1 MYLKSL
7 EMENFKSFGRKTII
21 EFKKGFTAVSG
32 PNGSG
37 KSNISDAIL
46 FVLGPKS
53 SKVLRA
59 QRLTDLIFN
68 GGKERKPADYCKVTL
83 TFDNSD
89 REIPVDSDEVSFTRV
104 VRKSENEEDYNSY
117 FYINGEKAKLQD
129 FTALLSK
136 AKIFADGYNIVQ
148 QGDVTRIVEMS
159 PFERRRILEEIS
171 GITKYD
177 EQILDAQKKKEE
189 TEENI
194 GKIEVLINEIEERLK
209 NLENDRKVALRYLE
223 LKKELQESK
232 AKLEYKKIQ
241 QIKGEI
247 EGDER
252 EINNIMKQIDD
263 VKKGILELEN
273 RRQEMLQELENVNR
287 DISKLGT
294 EEQVKLKASMDD
306 LRLEI
311 GRQKMKIEDLQARVE
326 EIVNEIKSLEVQRK
340 SIARELEEKLK
351 KRNESSKRLST
362 LENEINA
369 MKNDLT
375 KLEESIS
382 SSSREMRDLQNFI
395 LERQKDLTRERE
407 IVASLKTELNAKN
420 EASGKIDIEIASLE
434 EEIKSIELN
443 IKDAEWRLSEIK
455 KNDQESRKK
464 SKDMQDLYY
473 SLKNREAELRNE
485 IQNLEAKILS
495 LTRSYEKS
503 KARVESNKNME
514 AIYFLLEARDKGII
528 RGIRGTVR
536 ELIRYPDELSLA
548 VDVAGGNRLDSIVVD
563 NDDVAEVCIDY
574 LKQNKKGIATFL
586 PINKMVPGRPRG
598 KALLATKDEKCI
610 GLVLEKI
617 SYDKEIEGPLWY
629 VFGDTV
635 IVQDLGTARRLMGG
649 VRIVTLDGQLIE
661 ASGAITGGLVQRN
674 ERSQLLGD
682 MDGISRELRSAM
694 ERKDSLLHEY
704 NEIIKKLDDVSKI
717 LQDFSSKRFEDPS
730 VYERV
735 IKENREKLQKLNDNL
750 KKKYAERDSLTSRL
764 KELEDRL
771 KVELEKLEFIEKDY
785 NSATI
790 RMSENAPEELQNKLR
805 FIKNELENKN
815 KEYGTLNLILKD
827 LDHEIDT
834 HRKTLQNIEI
844 TLEKLKNEKS
854 QKEADIGQFSSKLKE
869 NEEKLRKFQEINSS
883 FEASIK
889 KKLEERDRIN
899 SSIVDIENS
908 IQRANEEINRKND
921 FIITLKTRINENRKT
936 LEDLERDFSLY
947 GIEVKDPVEPVAE
960 LKKKIE
966 YCETTM
972 LSLEPVNMKSI
983 EEYDYESK
991 RMEELKNDYA
1001 KLMEEKRNL
1010 ISLMNELSIKKKEG
1024 LLGVYR
1030 SIRENFSRIYSEITN
1045 GGEALM
1051 YLENEEDPFAGGLV
1065 IKARPKGKKMIRLEA
1080 LSGGEKSLTA
1090 LTFILAIQQYDPSPF
1105 YLFDESDM
1113 FLDAWNAENIARVLK
1128 ENSKNAQFIVVS
1140 LRKTVLKYADHM
1152 IGVTITP
1159 EGISKVLEETY
1170 VEEAK
1175 SYGQ

>member
-1 MYLKSL
+1 MFLKSL
-7 EMENFKSFGRKTII
+7 EMENFKSFGRKTLI

-32 PNGSG
+32 PNGAG

-59 QRLTDLIFN
+59 QKLTDLIFN
-68 GGKERKPADYCKVTL
+68 GGKERRPADYCKVTL

-89 REIPVDSDEVSFTRV
+89 HEIPIDSNEVSFTRV
-104 VRKSENEEDYNSY
+104 VRRGENEEYNSY

-194 GKIEVLINEIEERLK
+194 GKIEVLIKEIEERLK
-209 NLENDRKVALRYLE
+209 NLENDRKVALRYIE
-223 LKKELQESK
+223 LKKELQEAK
-232 AKLEYKKIQ
+232 AKLEFRR
-241 QIKGEI
+241 IKELKNEI
-247 EGDER
+247 EGDGK
-252 EINNIMKQIDD
+252 EIENIMKQIEEI
-263 VKKGILELEN
+263 KTNIN
-273 RRQEMLQELENVNR
+273 EMERKREEMEKNLQIINTEITKMGN
-287 DISKLGT
+287 
-294 EEQVKLKASMDD
+294 EEQIKLKASMDD

-311 GRQKMKIEDLQARVE
+311 GRQKMKIEDLQARLD
-326 EIVNEIKSLEVQRK
+326 EIGQELKSLETQRK
-340 SIARELEEKLK
+340 SLSREIDEKIK
-351 KRNESSKRLST
+351 KKNDDSKRLNN
-362 LENEINA
+362 LENEINTR
-369 MKNDLT
+369 KNELR

-382 SSSREMRDLQNFI
+382 NSSKEMRELQNYI
-395 LERQKDLTRERE
+395 IERQKDLTKEKE
-407 IVASLKTELNAKN
+407 IIASLKTELDAKN
-420 EASGKIDIEIASLE
+420 DSSRKVDEDIASLE

-443 IKDAEWRLSEIK
+443 IKDAEWRISEIK
-455 KNDQESRKK
+455 KNDSEQRKK
-464 SKDMQDLYY
+464 SKDLQDLYY
-473 SLKNREAELRNE
+473 SLKNREVQLREE
-485 IQNLEAKILS
+485 IQRLETKILS
-495 LTRSYEKS
+495 LTRVYEKS
-503 KARVESNKNME
+503 RAKMESNKNME
-514 AIYFLLEARDKGII
+514 AIYFLMEARDKGII

-536 ELIRYPDELSLA
+536 ELIKYPEELALA
-548 VDVAGGNRLDSIVVD
+548 VEVAGGNRLDSIVVES
-563 NDDVAEVCIDY
+563 DDVAEVCIDY
-574 LKQNKKGIATFL
+574 LKQNRKGIATFL

-598 KALLATKDEKCI
+598 KALLATKDEKCV

-617 SYDKEIEGPLWY
+617 EYNKELEGPLWY

-635 IVQDLGTARRLMGG
+635 IVQDLGTARKLMGG
-649 VRIVTLDGQLIE
+649 VRLVTVDGQLIE

-674 ERSQLLGD
+674 EKFMMMGD
-682 MDGISRELRSAM
+682 MDKISAELRTSM
-694 ERKDSLLHEY
+694 EKKDSLSQEY
-704 NEIIKKLDDVSKI
+704 KEILKKIDDISKM
-717 LQDFSSKRFEDPS
+717 LQDFSSKSLEDPQ

-735 IKENREKLQKLNDNL
+735 IKENTEKLQRLKENL
-750 KKKYAERDSLTSRL
+750 KRKYDERDSILNRI
-764 KELEDRL
+764 KALEDKL
-771 KVELEKLEFIEKDY
+771 KAEMERLEFIEKDY

-790 RMSENAPEELQNKLR
+790 RISEQAPEELQNRLR
-805 FIKNELENKN
+805 FLKNDLENKN
-815 KEYGTLNLILKD
+815 KEYETLKMLLKD
-827 LDHEIDT
+827 LEHEVDSGS
-834 HRKTLQNIEI
+834 KTLQSLENSIER
-844 TLEKLKNEKS
+844 LKKERE
-854 QKEADIGQFSSKLKE
+854 QKESELEEYNIKLQE
-869 NEEKLRKFQEINSS
+869 NEMRLKKFQEMNSS
-883 FEASIK
+883 FEESIK
-889 KKLEERDRIN
+889 KKLEERDKLN
-899 SSIVDIENS
+899 SEIVEIENS
-908 IQRANEEINRKND
+908 IQKLGMEINRKND
-921 FIITLKTRINENRKT
+921 FIITLRTRINENTRL
-936 LEDLERDFSLY
+936 LEESEREFSLY
-947 GIEVKDPVEPVAE
+947 GIEVKEPVESPGE

-983 EEYDYESK
+983 EEYDIESK
-991 RMEELKNDYA
+991 RLDELKNDYSR
-1001 KLMEEKRNL
+1001 LMEEKKDL
-1010 ISLMNELSIKKKEG
+1010 INLMNELSTKKKEG
-1024 LLGVYR
+1024 LIGVYR
-1030 SIRENFSRIYSEITN
+1030 AIKENFSRIYSEITN
-1045 GGEALM
+1045 GGEAIM

-1065 IKARPKGKKMIRLEA
+1065 IKAKPKGKKMIRLEA

-1113 FLDAWNAENIARVLK
+1113 FLDALNAENIARIMK

-1170 VEEAK
+1170 LEEAK